1 MSDWKRFWCLLTHR
15 KHWARCNGYA
25 TDGLRCLICKE
36 EVDYRHKR
44 RREIRTSRRDNAMSD
59 RDFRIFTG
67 IVLGLALILAAILLV
82 I

>member
-1 MSDWKRFWCLLTHR
+1 
-15 KHWARCNGYA
+15 
-25 TDGLRCLICKE
+25 
-36 EVDYRHKR
+36 
-44 RREIRTSRRDNAMSD
+44 MSD